1 MLPADLCSSTGSS
14 PQYFTTQIHVRY
26 LCSAFST
33 DANPL
38 FRVFSVSAV
47 CHLGDID
54 CSLKLTSCMQNI
66 KPVFVRQHWQ
76 AVRRQPNPESWPD
89 EYQHDCLQGIQSDIS
104 TVRDRMSY
112 PHAILMLHRT
122 TFAISYGLSFAAI
135 TSTIVHTWIYYRKQI
150 IYQSKRSLK
159 EMPDIHARLM
169 SVYEEVPNYW
179 YGLIFSTSG
188 FFLEPLR
195 AFLSRY
201 HSLYVRL
208 WRRGNR
214 GLAD

>member
-76 AVRRQPNPESWPD
+76 AVRCQPNPESWPD
-89 EYQHDCLQGIQSDIS
+89 EYQHDCLQGVQPYHAP
-104 TVRDRMSY
+104 VR
-112 PHAILMLHRT
+112 PHLDA
-122 TFAISYGLSFAAI
+122 SI
-135 TSTIVHTWIYYRKQI
+135 TSGQNFTESHLRFPTALALPALRP
-150 IYQSKRSLK
+150 RSSILGYTT
-159 EMPDIHARLM
+159 ANR
-169 SVYEEVPNYW
+169 S
-179 YGLIFSTSG
+179 STS
-188 FFLEPLR
+188 R
-195 AFLSRY
+195 VA
-201 HSLYVRL
+201 
-208 WRRGNR
+208 
-214 GLAD
+214 A